1 MNDQTDPQL
10 LRAYAEN
17 RSEPAFAELVR
28 RHVDFVHSAALRM
41 VCDSHLAQ
49 DVTQGVFVALAKN
62 ADEIKDHPVLSGWLH
77 RTAQNIAAQ
86 TVRTDVRRRARES
99 EAATMNEMLATAPDA
114 SWEQIA
120 PQLDAALGELG
131 EADRDALLLRYFERK
146 SAREMAQTLGV
157 SEEAAQ
163 KRVNRAVERLREFFA
178 KRGVTVGAGGLV
190 VIISANAVQA
200 APAGLATAICAASL
214 TGTAVATSTVV
225 TATKTIAMTTFQ
237 KIAIT
242 ATIAA
247 LVGTSL
253 YEVRQAS
260 LLRDQNQALRQ
271 RLSPLAEQL
280 DKLQSERDSA
290 INRQVSL
297 TEQMEKNKS
306 DNGELLR
313 LRGEITRL
321 RADASRADD
330 PAQTA
335 AKQWF
340 NRVAQLKQR
349 LAQTP
354 GANIPELKLLD
365 DEDWLA
371 AVKNPHLESDVEY
384 RRALSTLRQA
394 AESKVVS
401 TFQQGLREFMK
412 NNGKQFPTGL
422 DQLQPYFDS
431 PMDEAILQRWEITS
445 PKTVPSLGVG
455 RDYIITQKQAV
466 DDVFDTRYAVGAD
479 GFGSTDFL
487 SAETRT
493 VMNPVYDAYRAAHNG
508 EWPPHQSQLLPYATT
523 PEQQTALQKLI
534 LRDSSSN

>member
-1 MNDQTDPQL
+1 VNDQTDPQL